1 MYTCKICNKEF
12 DSERYTAEEI
22 RFRLGHKFDYVKCR
36 HCNCL
41 QIVEIPKDLDDYYDV
56 GKYYSLQ
63 ERDEKE
69 SNGLIRR
76 MMRKY
81 LLKYRMNGR
90 NIVGRLMTKLDTG
103 AFEWVEPGMM
113 TFNSSILDIGCGTGR
128 TLLKLANS
136 GFNNLQGID
145 PYIGED
151 ISYKLKTTTVNIY
164 KRAIEELEGS
174 YDVITLNHVMEHLAN
189 PHQALESIAKVMTE
203 KSTLVLALPITSNFT
218 WKHYGIK
225 QYQLIDAPRHLFIY
239 SIDSLRQLGEQ
250 HGLELVEA
258 KPYFYYKLLYDVY
271 GKMADELKS
280 VDKSKLVKQLMND
293 GDTGHAYVYFKKKI
307 K

>member
-1 MYTCKICNKEF
+1 MLET
-12 DSERYTAEEI
+12 D
-22 RFRLGHKFDYVKCR
+22 
-36 HCNCL
+36 
-41 QIVEIPKDLDDYYDV
+41 
-56 GKYYSLQ
+56 
-63 ERDEKE
+63 
-69 SNGLIRR
+69 
-76 MMRKY
+76 
-81 LLKYRMNGR
+81 NGR
-90 NIVGRLMTKLDTG
+90 
-103 AFEWVEPGMM
+103 
-113 TFNSSILDIGCGTGR
+113 
-128 TLLKLANS
+128 
-136 GFNNLQGID
+136 
-145 PYIGED
+145 
-151 ISYKLKTTTVNIY
+151 LKTTTVNIY

-239 SIDSLRQLGEQ
+239 SIDSLRGLGEQ

-280 VDKSKLVKQLMND
+280 VDKSKLVKQLMKD
-293 GDTGHAYVYFKKKI
+293 GDTGHAYIYFKKKV

>member
-1 MYTCKICNKEF
+1 M
-12 DSERYTAEEI
+12 
-22 RFRLGHKFDYVKCR
+22 
-36 HCNCL
+36 
-41 QIVEIPKDLDDYYDV
+41 
-56 GKYYSLQ
+56 
-63 ERDEKE
+63 
-69 SNGLIRR
+69 
-76 MMRKY
+76 
-81 LLKYRMNGR
+81 
-90 NIVGRLMTKLDTG
+90 
-103 AFEWVEPGMM
+103 
-113 TFNSSILDIGCGTGR
+113 
-128 TLLKLANS
+128 KLANS

-189 PHQALESIAKVMTE
+189 PHQAFESIAKVMTE

-250 HGLELVEA
+250 HGLEFVEA

-271 GKMADELKS
+271 GKMADELKN

-293 GDTGHAYVYFKKKI
+293 GDTGHAYIYFKKKI